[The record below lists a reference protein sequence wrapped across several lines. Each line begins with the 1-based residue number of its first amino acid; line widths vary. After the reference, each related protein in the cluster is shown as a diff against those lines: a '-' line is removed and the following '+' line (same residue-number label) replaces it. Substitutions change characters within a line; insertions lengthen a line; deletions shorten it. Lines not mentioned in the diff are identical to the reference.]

1 MLKSYSINCGNYRE
15 SVEQLRTVANAKEN
29 VAESMVLRKNA
40 TKIERFFN
48 STPTE
53 KEINAF
59 NIFGKRIDKKSVIV
73 YFDTLDGSVEYEYML
88 IADDGTHYEKNE
100 LNLNNFPLLTE
111 DEIYSKA
118 EEVRLSRNEYSES
131 GDYWESMEAE
141 EDCGVW

>member
-59 NIFGKRIDKKSVIV
+59 NIFGKCIDKKSVIV